1 MAAAE
6 LYAAAGD
13 ITLRGNGPVELVVSG
28 KALATSA
35 QTASAPAPDA
45 DPSGAVEVLNNPL
58 VTSPERAAAVA
69 AWVRDYL
76 LRRSTYSCAT
86 RGNPEFDPLDRVL
99 LGTEFAARVPAQVVK
114 NELDYS
120 GGGLKGNLI
129 LKRGDTT

>member
-13 ITLRGNGPVELVVSG
+13 IILTGNGPVELVVSG
-28 KALATSA
+28 KALTTSA

-45 DPSGAVEVLNNPL
+45 DPSGAVEMLNNPL

-99 LGTEFAARVPAQVVK
+99 LGTEFAARVPAQVLK
-114 NELDYS
+114 TS
-120 GGGLKGNLI
+120 WTTAAGGLKGNLD
-129 LKRGDTT
+129 LKAG